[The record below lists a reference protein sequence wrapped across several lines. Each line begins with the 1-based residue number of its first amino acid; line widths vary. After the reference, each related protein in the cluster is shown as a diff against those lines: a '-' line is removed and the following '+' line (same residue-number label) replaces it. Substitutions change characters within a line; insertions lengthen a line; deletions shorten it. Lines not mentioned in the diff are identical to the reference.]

1 MNGRQSRDR
10 RAVNVGTAGLLALVV
25 ALGACGSSG
34 RHAAPTT
41 TPTTAHT
48 TATTAPLT
56 TVPGIQTSGP
66 RTVLSPIGL
75 NLRAQPVRS
84 AHILGTAAQGAVLNV
99 LQHMAQGGGW
109 FQVKGATHTGWII
122 DSRTLSAPGLFR
134 SYASAQFTVLYPSTW
149 TASASPP
156 NTVTFRAGT
165 GTESIVVRTATT
177 VAQHRLANRAEI
189 ASDSFEPAVDHHL
202 RCVDAPSP
210 KHIRPVLRLPARQ
223 ARRRKRIAPAKV
235 IPVVNVLTK
244 AHDDHASD
252 RLATD

>member
-1 MNGRQSRDR
+1 
-10 RAVNVGTAGLLALVV
+10 VNVGTAGLLALVV

-177 VAQHRLANRAEI
+177 VAQLGSGRAGYGEVSSQTVVACGITEDLHTYAATGAPQPASYLAQLRVGLDAHHALGIDANLTDTSQLQVVRDFVN
-189 ASDSFEPAVDHHL
+189 SVTFPAPQ
-202 RCVDAPSP
+202 C
-210 KHIRPVLRLPARQ
+210 Q
-223 ARRRKRIAPAKV
+223 G
-235 IPVVNVLTK
+235 
-244 AHDDHASD
+244 
-252 RLATD
+252 